1 VKRGVD
7 TFNKHPHWDEATDA
21 FNKEFEGR
29 QIEVDGEFTGLRPA
43 RKLLSISSECN
54 RNADIQQLRGLRKK
68 ALKRTRNED
77 IEGEKTCEQSYK
89 TRST

>member
-1 VKRGVD
+1 MERSVD
-7 TFNKHPHWDEATDA
+7 TFNKHPHWDKVTDA
-21 FNKEFEGR
+21 FNREFEGR
-29 QIEVDGEFTGLRPA
+29 QIEVEGEFTEPRSA

-54 RNADIQQLRGLRKK
+54 RNADIQQLRGLGKK

-77 IEGEKTCEQSYK
+77 IEGGKTCEQSYK